1 MKNVSNLDISA
12 VIPVFPIK
20 KGYLT
25 LKTFSGKNQN
35 YVFVYN
41 LRFLRYFKFSLWLY
55 FCWLK
60 WQKVVLRYDGKYVC
74 EKYPNTLF
82 KCIKFWLCVLFFEV
96 NYINAYN
103 VTKNEYLEKYF
114 ARTVPAF

>member
-35 YVFVYN
+35 YVFLYN
-41 LRFLRYFKFSLWLY
+41 LKFSPV
-55 FCWLK
+55 F
-60 WQKVVLRYDGKYVC
+60 
-74 EKYPNTLF
+74 
-82 KCIKFWLCVLFFEV
+82 
-96 NYINAYN
+96 
-103 VTKNEYLEKYF
+103 
-114 ARTVPAF
+114 

>member
-35 YVFVYN
+35 YVFFVQSEIFSGILN
-41 LRFLRYFKFSLWLY
+41 LHF
-55 FCWLK
+55 
-60 WQKVVLRYDGKYVC
+60 D
-74 EKYPNTLF
+74 
-82 KCIKFWLCVLFFEV
+82 
-96 NYINAYN
+96 YI
-103 VTKNEYLEKYF
+103 F
-114 ARTVPAF
+114 AG